1 LLICPAGSS
10 RMLCVFRLMLVTL
23 NGANRCQSFS
33 TCRLLLSATTSI
45 ENSMPKV
52 WIPDEGLIRSPH
64 PASSRLLPAKPTR
77 RVRDVSAI
85 VIRVPTVVAL
95 VMFLRFIVFVFT
107 CRCVLKANHGR
118 LECFRVLS
126 AVYHECEYSH
136 SQNTCDD
143 SNECCR
149 IHLMSPPFSQ
159 SRITLS
165 ISRNL

>member
-1 LLICPAGSS
+1 
-10 RMLCVFRLMLVTL
+10 MLCVFRLILVTL

-45 ENSMPKV
+45 ANSMPNV

-64 PASSRLLPAKPTR
+64 PEPSCLLPTKPIR

-95 VMFLRFIVFVFT
+95 VMFLMFVVLSSHVT
-107 CRCVLKANHGR
+107 VLKANHGQ
-118 LECFRVLS
+118 LDCFRMLS

-136 SQNTCDD
+136 S
-143 SNECCR
+143 
-149 IHLMSPPFSQ
+149 
-159 SRITLS
+159 
-165 ISRNL
+165 